1 MKPDTCAG
9 PVRTR
14 SRRMVPG
21 TPRAVLRAAVDGE
34 DVRGDDVAAAARVA
48 RCPLRVREAWEAV
61 AAGDA
66 TIRADARRMLREWLN
81 PPPSSRVVDIDHA
94 LARALERAEQCGTTF
109 RVFSEAG
116 VGMHAIPAPC
126 RARVCVTCQR
136 RALRAV
142 LDRWRPLFAAPV
154 RTGYVASF
162 VTLTNART
170 VDGPEAVGKFLRALG
185 RFVYAMREGVPRF
198 GIAPRSWVAGV
209 RAFELVPREDGG
221 FSHAH
226 LLVIRRAWV
235 PFGKALANMPADPR
249 PEDLGTRALLRSL
262 GLGEVMRYDD
272 VTTDRDGE
280 GATAVESYMGKVESY
295 MGKVEK
301 GNGEGAAR
309 TWAGRSDLQRAMRG
323 ARLVEA
329 FGDARGLLGGPD
341 ETSRTRDG
349 VPCAPWVL
357 EGTYDPAD
365 HATWSVLPDGIAVD
379 DGPEVT
385 VDRRTYYRQ
394 DTLETWREWCDVD
407 ALVAGM
413 RLDGR
418 APSPHAVKGA
428 NQHHGVAK
436 RPEGRTPQEAVAQ
449 ARGVERPRGAGDDD
463 GKASTAEAT
472 VLHPNTASARARSDR
487 SRASSVSA
495 RRNAARVSASSDL
508 RKSPSLM

>member
-1 MKPDTCAG
+1 MKPDTCTG

-21 TPRAVLRAAVDGE
+21 TPRAVLRAAAEGE
-34 DVRGDDVAAAARVA
+34 EVQADDVAAAARVA
-48 RCPLRVREAWEAV
+48 RCPLRVREAWDAV

-66 TIRADARRMLREWLN
+66 TIRADARRMLGQWLN
-81 PPPSSRVVDIDHA
+81 PPPSSRIVDIDHA
-94 LARALERAEQCGTTF
+94 LARALDRAEQCGTTY
-109 RVFSEAG
+109 RVFSETG
-116 VGMHAIPAPC
+116 VGLHAVPAPC

-154 RTGYVASF
+154 RAGYVASF
-162 VTLTNART
+162 VTVTSTRT
-170 VDGPEAVGKFLRALG
+170 VDGPDGVGRFLKALG

-235 PFGKALANMPADPR
+235 PFGKAVANMPANPL

-262 GLGEVMRYDD
+262 GLGEVVRYDD
-272 VTTDRDGE
+272 ITTDRDGE

-301 GNGEGAAR
+301 GDGAPR

-349 VPCAPWVL
+349 APCAPWVL

-365 HATWSVLPDGIAVD
+365 PDTWSVLPDGVAVE

-385 VDRRTYYRQ
+385 LDRRTYYRQ
-394 DTLETWREWCDVD
+394 DTLDTWRAWCDVD

-418 APSPHAVKGA
+418 PPNVIK
-428 NQHHGVAK
+428 
-436 RPEGRTPQEAVAQ
+436 Q
-449 ARGVERPRGAGDDD
+449 A
-463 GKASTAEAT
+463 
-472 VLHPNTASARARSDR
+472 
-487 SRASSVSA
+487 
-495 RRNAARVSASSDL
+495 
-508 RKSPSLM
+508 

>member
-1 MKPDTCAG
+1 M
-9 PVRTR
+9 
-14 SRRMVPG
+14 
-21 TPRAVLRAAVDGE
+21 PR
-34 DVRGDDVAAAARVA
+34 
-48 RCPLRVREAWEAV
+48 
-61 AAGDA
+61 
-66 TIRADARRMLREWLN
+66 
-81 PPPSSRVVDIDHA
+81 
-94 LARALERAEQCGTTF
+94 
-109 RVFSEAG
+109 
-116 VGMHAIPAPC
+116 
-126 RARVCVTCQR
+126 
-136 RALRAV
+136 
-142 LDRWRPLFAAPV
+142 
-154 RTGYVASF
+154 Y
-162 VTLTNART
+162 
-170 VDGPEAVGKFLRALG
+170 
-185 RFVYAMREGVPRF
+185 

-235 PFGKALANMPADPR
+235 PFGKALANMPQEPR

-280 GATAVESYMGKVESY
+280 GATAVEAYMGKVEAY
-295 MGKVEK
+295 MGKLEK
-301 GNGEGAAR
+301 GDDTSSRR

-365 HATWSVLPDGIAVD
+365 PLTWSVLPDGVAVE

-385 VDRRTYYRQ
+385 IDRRTYYRQ
-394 DTLETWREWCDVD
+394 DTLDTWREWCDVD

-418 APSPHAVKGA
+418 PAPPNAVKGGDKL
-428 NQHHGVAK
+428 HRVAE
-436 RPEGRTPQEAVAQ
+436 RAEGRTPPEAKT
-449 ARGVERPRGAGDDD
+449 RGVPAPRSAGDDD
-463 GKASTAEAT
+463 GKATTTKTAAGHPST
-472 VLHPNTASARARSDR
+472 ARARASSDR
-487 SRASSVSA
+487 RREISVSA
-495 RRNAARVSASSDL
+495 RRKARRVSASSG
-508 RKSPSLM
+508 